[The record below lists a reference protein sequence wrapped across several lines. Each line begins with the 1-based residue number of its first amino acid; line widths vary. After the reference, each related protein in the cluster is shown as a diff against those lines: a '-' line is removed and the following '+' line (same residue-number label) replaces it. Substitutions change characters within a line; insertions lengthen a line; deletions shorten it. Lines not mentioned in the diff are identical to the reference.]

1 MKKYILILLSTFL
14 FLSCNQEEDNTI
26 NETSK
31 IYDWLYTKIVVDYA
45 DTLETSVIDAKN
57 SVELINS
64 NQQKLQDDLKNIY

>member
-26 NETSK
+26 NET
-31 IYDWLYTKIVVDYA
+31 TKIVVDYA